1 MPRQFAPGKAVI
13 TGEHSMLYGY
23 PSLTTALAAGVTV
36 DLDYEQQGTG
46 YVQENTWTIRKDI
59 STSPHNSVIQT
70 AMEHFFHG
78 FKKRLKNSLVQR
90 VESQLPIQTG
100 LGSSSAVAAATLLA
114 LAELFEVEMTVGDLE
129 SIVLVIEKQLDRK
142 TNPIDSFTVCR
153 RGICR
158 FSYQD
163 QNWSCE
169 ALFGSAQHLQNMIL
183 IDSGKP
189 FESPQQMMV
198 RVSSFVAG
206 NPSARQTLEQLGGL
220 VQSYVDCLQQNGDM
234 AQLLRYN
241 HQLLQQLPV
250 YGKTAQEIVSY
261 VEQVGGGAKISGPG
275 GLAQGSGMIL
285 AYHPNKQ
292 ALLDLCAQAGW
303 RWLAVV

>member
-23 PSLTTALAAGVTV
+23 PSLTMALASGVTV
-36 DLDYEQQGTG
+36 DLDYEDQDSS
-46 YVQENTWTIRKDI
+46 YVKENTWTIRKDV
-59 STSPHNSVIQT
+59 STSPHNPVIQT
-70 AMEHFFHG
+70 AIEHFLHG
-78 FKKRLKNSLVQR
+78 YKKRLRKSLIQT
-90 VESQLPIQTG
+90 VESQLPVQAG

-114 LAELFEVEMTVGDLE
+114 LSQLFEVEMTVADLE

-142 TNPIDSFTVCR
+142 TNPIDSFTICR

-163 QNWSCE
+163 QNWNCE

-183 IDSGKP
+183 INSGKP
-189 FESPQQMMV
+189 FENPKQMMV

-206 NPSARQTLEQLGGL
+206 NPSSRQTLQQLGDL
-220 VQSYVDCLQQNGDM
+220 VQSYVDCMQQNGDM
-234 AQLLRYN
+234 VQLLRYN

-250 YGKTAQEIVSY
+250 CGKNALEIIQL
-261 VEQVGGGAKISGPG
+261 VEQSGGGAKVSGPG

-285 AYHPNKQ
+285 AYHSNKQ
-292 ALLDLCAQAGW
+292 TLLDLCAEQNWG
-303 RWLAVV
+303 WLAVV